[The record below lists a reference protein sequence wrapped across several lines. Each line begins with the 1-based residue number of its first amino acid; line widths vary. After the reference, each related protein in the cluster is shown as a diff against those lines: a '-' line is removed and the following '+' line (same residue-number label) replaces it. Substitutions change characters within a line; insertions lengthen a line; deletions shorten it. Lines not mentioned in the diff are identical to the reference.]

1 MTTLYVCVGYLA
13 GFIISVIL
21 FRPLKS
27 WQDGY
32 DAAKTTYNSWDK
44 GFSAG
49 YDAAKKL
56 YTNYEQGFRDG
67 WHACEKEARNEGR
80 SDQQENG
87 G

>member
-27 WQDGY
+27 WQE
-32 DAAKTTYNSWDK
+32 
-44 GFSAG
+44 G
-49 YDAAKKL
+49 YDAAKKEYGDWRKGFDKGFNAAASY
-56 YTNYEQGFRDG
+56 YTDYKQGYCDG
-67 WHACEKEARNEGR
+67 YRRGVKEARNEGR